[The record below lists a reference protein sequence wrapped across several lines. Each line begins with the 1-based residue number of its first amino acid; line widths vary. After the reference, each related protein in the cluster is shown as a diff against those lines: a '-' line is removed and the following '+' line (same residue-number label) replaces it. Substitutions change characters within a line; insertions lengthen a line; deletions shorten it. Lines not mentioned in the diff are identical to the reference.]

1 MDMNTTLDRVTITL
15 PPQLRV
21 RVDAFAFDTHR
32 SRSNAVALLLAEALD
47 HRADTVPLEPHR
59 IPMESQHDCRRI

>member
-15 PPQLRV
+15 PPQIRK
-21 RVDAFAFDTHR
+21 RVDAFAFNSHR

-47 HRADTVPLEPHR
+47 HRADILSVEPHR
-59 IPMESQHDCRRI
+59 IPLESQHDCRRI